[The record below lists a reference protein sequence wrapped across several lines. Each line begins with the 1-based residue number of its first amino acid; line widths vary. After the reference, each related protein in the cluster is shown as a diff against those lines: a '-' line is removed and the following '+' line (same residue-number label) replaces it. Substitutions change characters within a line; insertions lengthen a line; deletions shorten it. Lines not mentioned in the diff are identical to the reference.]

1 MLKKKNHKLK
11 FGLGFEFPMLPN
23 SSLLVAIP
31 LLCNSP
37 ARELNEQSTNTSE
50 QKRTP
55 LSTPAVA
62 ALSTEPDFAH
72 PV

>member
-1 MLKKKNHKLK
+1 
-11 FGLGFEFPMLPN
+11 MLPN

-31 LLCNSP
+31 LLCDSP
-37 ARELNEQSTNTSE
+37 ARELNEQRTNTSE
-50 QKRTP
+50 KKKTP